1 MSISTRSAFF
11 FGHIVDETNNRFD
24 FDEGSGE
31 LNAIIDAGSFSLTDY
46 LNTVLTAINAVA
58 VAQTYSIVLDRVTR
72 QPTISAPGNFSIL
85 IGTGTFKGT
94 SAYTLLGYTGL
105 VDLTGTNSYQA
116 DSGSGQEYLNQFV
129 LAEYVAPD
137 EFQDAAFGVVNK
149 STSGLIETV
158 SFGIESFFEFN
169 NKFITS
175 ISQSSASVIQNNP
188 TGKEDAVAWLQ
199 AIVKKGNFEFMPD
212 VADRSIFFKV
222 LLESMPSAK
231 TGLGYKLRE
240 HKKCTGA
247 FETGK
252 MTLRVVL

>member
-31 LNAIIDAGSFSLTDY
+31 LNAIIDAGSYSLTDF
-46 LNTVLTAINAVA
+46 LLAIQTAINAVA
-58 VAQTYSIVLDRVTR
+58 VLQTYTITLDRVTR
-72 QPTISAPGNFSIL
+72 KPTISAGANFSIL
-85 IGTGTFKGT
+85 IDTGTFKGT
-94 SAYTLLGYTGL
+94 SVYTLMGFTGS
-105 VDLTGTNSYQA
+105 VDLTGTNSYEA

-129 LAEYVAPD
+129 LAEYIASD

-149 STSGLIETV
+149 STSGLVESIT
-158 SFGIESFFEFN
+158 FGNESFFEFN

-175 ISQSSASVIQNNP
+175 IAQSLASVIQNNP
-188 TGKEDAVAWLQ
+188 TGKADAIAWLQ
-199 AIVKKGNFEFMPD
+199 EIVKKGNFEFMPD
-212 VADRSIFFKV
+212 VADRSTFFKV
-222 LLESMPSAK
+222 LLESMPSSK
-231 TGLGYKLRE
+231 SGLGYKLKE